1 MVRQASRVS
10 RRAASAAV
18 LARDGCASLCAPNRA
33 VAVVPI
39 LVVES
44 GPLAGEQ
51 FSFSTGGVLGRGQL
65 ADVRI
70 EHETVSRRHC
80 EIRPAGTGFE
90 IVDLGSANGTCVNGE
105 PIPGPVP
112 LSFGDRIELGML
124 TLRFARDPEPG
135 GPAPQPAGGALFHET
150 LARIALFC
158 ELGDLIAAA
167 ASAELQ
173 LERAVGSI
181 RRAYPRIDHAVLL
194 LHAAAGDR
202 YTLAASAGESVD
214 LELVVPRVREALR
227 HQRGHAAVDGVGL
240 WAALPVRYAGELLGA
255 LYLASA
261 NDPQALRLS
270 DRDALVAVAA
280 LLAPLL
286 APARAPA
293 TAIASDDRDLALARR
308 IQQRFL
314 PQSPPALPGY
324 AIVDSYT
331 AARIVGGDHFDYLTL
346 ADGRCLVLVADV
358 SGKAVSGALYMA
370 RLGPMLKQ
378 CAALAYDPA
387 DLLERINVLL
397 YAELESGMFVTM
409 LAVAL
414 DPESARIEFAS
425 AGHPEPIRRAANGVV
440 ATLDVP
446 RGPPLGAVFG
456 ATYRSG
462 TSELEPGE
470 LVLLYTDGL
479 DEAHDVRQAMFGV
492 ERIVATLGSTPHAA
506 GAVAALLAQLGAF
519 VGDAPQSD
527 DLTLVV
533 LERL

>member
-1 MVRQASRVS
+1 V
-10 RRAASAAV
+10 
-18 LARDGCASLCAPNRA
+18 P
-33 VAVVPI
+33 VVPI
-39 LVVES
+39 LLVES

-51 FSFSTGGVLGRGQL
+51 YSFDGCVVLGRGQL

-80 EIRPAGTGFE
+80 EVRPAAAGFE
-90 IVDLGSANGTCVNGE
+90 LVDLGSANGTRLNGE
-105 PIPGPVP
+105 PIEAPAP

-124 TLRFARDPEPG
+124 TLVFSRDVASAEPS
-135 GPAPQPAGGALFHET
+135 AQPAGGALFHET

-158 ELGDLIAAA
+158 ELGELIAGIATT
-167 ASAELQ
+167 EQQ
-173 LERAVGSI
+173 LERALGAI
-181 RRAYPRIDHAVLL
+181 RRAYPRLDHAALL

-202 YTLAASAGESVD
+202 YTLAASAGDAVD
-214 LELVVPRVREALR
+214 LETIVPRAREGLR
-227 HQRGHAAVDGVGL
+227 HQRGHATHEGAGL

-261 NDPQALRLS
+261 TDPEALRLS
-270 DRDALVAVAA
+270 DRDALGAVAA

-286 APARAPA
+286 APARAPRGE
-293 TAIASDDRDLALARR
+293 TASDDRDLALARR

-314 PQSPPALPGY
+314 PQAPPVLPGY

-346 ADGRCLVLVADV
+346 ADGRCLIVVADV

-378 CAALAYDPA
+378 AAALAYDPA

-397 YAELESGMFVTM
+397 YAELEAGMFVTM
-409 LAVAL
+409 LALAL
-414 DPESARIEFAS
+414 DPESARIEVAS
-425 AGHPEPIRRAANGVV
+425 AGHPEPFRRAANGAV
-440 ATLDVP
+440 ATLAVP

-456 ATYRSG
+456 TTYRSG
-462 TSELEPGE
+462 ASALEPGE
-470 LVLLYTDGL
+470 LLLLYTDGL
-479 DEAHDVRQAMFGV
+479 DEAHDVGQAMFGA
-492 ERIVATLGSTPHAA
+492 ERIVATLGETAHAA
-506 GAVAALLAQLGAF
+506 VAIEALLAQLGAF